1 MNRLWLALYYAIA
14 YRLPGP
20 PMPAG
25 RFGHAVRRT
34 LARKLFKV
42 MGDRVIIGT
51 RVEFGSGA
59 NVEIGSGSNIGRS
72 SWIANDTVFGENV
85 MTGPEIVILSYNH
98 ETKVDGTPFNQQG
111 YTSRSPVIVEDN
123 VWIGT
128 RAILLPGVTVGS
140 NTVIGAGAVVT
151 KDVPP
156 FSVVVGNPARVV
168 KSLSEEHLE
177 RTSDPRTQSDAE
189 NQ

>member
-25 RFGHAVRRT
+25 RFGHAIRRT
-34 LARKLFKV
+34 LSRKLFKV
-42 MGDRVIIGT
+42 MGDNVIIGT
-51 RVEFGSGA
+51 RVQFGSGV

-72 SWIANDTVFGENV
+72 SWISNDTVFGENV

-98 ETKVDGTPFNQQG
+98 GTETDGTPFNQQG
-111 YTSRSPVIVEDN
+111 YTSRSPVIVGNN

-128 RAILLPGVTVGS
+128 RAILLPGAMVGS
-140 NTVIGAGAVVT
+140 NAVIGAGAVVT

-156 FSVVVGNPARVV
+156 FSVVAGNPARIV
-168 KSLSEEHLE
+168 KSLSEELSE
-177 RTSDPRTQSDAE
+177 PASDPGT
-189 NQ
+189 